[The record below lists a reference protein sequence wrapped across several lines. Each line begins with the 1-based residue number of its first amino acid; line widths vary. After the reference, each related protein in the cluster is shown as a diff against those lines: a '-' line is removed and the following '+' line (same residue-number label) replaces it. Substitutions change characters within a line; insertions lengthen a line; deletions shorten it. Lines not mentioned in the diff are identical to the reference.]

1 MRPLKLTVSA
11 FGPYSGETE
20 VDFRKLGERGLYLI
34 TGDTGAG
41 KTTIFDAITY
51 ALYGEASGGNREP
64 AMLRSKYALP
74 ETPTFA
80 ELIFEYR
87 GQEYRIKRSPEYERP
102 SKRGDGMTLQKA
114 EAELVYP
121 GGRVVTKT
129 REVAAAV
136 NDIMGIDRNQF
147 LQIAMIAQGDFLRLL
162 FAPTEE
168 RKKIFRQLF
177 RTELFR
183 ELQDRLKEESG
194 SLRNECE
201 AAGRSIKQYLSGIA
215 PDTGPDDEEYDTEYI
230 EKAAKGELPLS
241 EAADLIRRLIEKD
254 RAKEKSAEA
263 EMKSA
268 EAEIEKLNI
277 SLEKAGELKKA
288 EEELEV
294 LSAGLETVLREEET
308 LKSEFEEEEKKI
320 PERDELLRK
329 AAVISGELNS
339 YEEADRKRSA
349 LEDIK
354 KRIEDKSLRAE
365 KKRDNLAAAEKKLS
379 AMKEERKTLENAEII
394 KEKLLRESEDGKKK
408 KGEAEELLKN
418 FKTVSQLRESLKE
431 AQEIFS
437 ETMLTAERLSEEYN
451 SCSRAFLNEQAGI
464 IAETLEDGKPCPV
477 CGSRSHPQPA
487 AKSEEAPTEAQ
498 LKKAKEKSEKAY
510 VEANEASS
518 KAGELNGKLNSA
530 AEILN
535 KQISKVFKGEILSEE
550 AEKKAEELLSEIT
563 GVLKETDKKL
573 KEAEKNLLRKA
584 ELDSVIPGEEKA
596 ADKLRADISAL
607 ERALAEEQGKEKEA
621 EEQLNALNSKLRFE
635 SRKEAEEYISELSDR
650 AGEMKNCLENAR
662 KKYGEAKDRVTE
674 LKAGISQLELRLK
687 NAEKIDAE
695 AERLRKDELSARRE
709 ACSEI
714 AKSSAVRIKTNETV
728 LQNIIKKS
736 GELEELEK
744 KWTMI
749 KSLSN
754 TANGNISGKEKVMLE
769 TYIQMNYFDRIL
781 ARANRRLMI
790 MSDGQYELKRRKEAD
805 NNRSQSGL
813 ELDVADHYNGSIRS
827 VKTLSGGEA
836 FKASL
841 SLALG
846 LSDEIQSSAGGIQLD
861 TMFVDEGFGSLD
873 EDSLRQ
879 AVKALSDLAEG
890 NRLVGIISHVAELKE
905 KIDRQIIV
913 TKDRTGGSRVEIV
926 NES

>member
-102 SKRGDGMTLQKA
+102 SKRGDGRTLQKA

-129 REVAAAV
+129 REVAVAV

-194 SLRNECE
+194 RLRNECE
-201 AAGRSIKQYLSGIA
+201 AAGSSIKQYLSGIA
-215 PDTGPDDEEYDTEYI
+215 PYAGPDDEEYDAEYI
-230 EKAAKGELPLS
+230 EKAAEGELPLS

-263 EMKSA
+263 EIKSA
-268 EAEIEKLNI
+268 ETEIEKLNI
-277 SLEKAGELKKA
+277 ALEKAGELQKA
-288 EEELEV
+288 EEELEE
-294 LSAGLETVLREEET
+294 LCAGLETVLREQET
-308 LKSEFEEEEKKI
+308 LKAKFDEEEKKI
-320 PERDELLRK
+320 PEREELLRE
-329 AAVISGELNS
+329 AAVITGELSS

-354 KRIEDKSLRAE
+354 KIIGDKSILIE
-365 KKRDNLAAAEKKLS
+365 KNRETLEQTEENIS
-379 AMKEERKTLENAEII
+379 ALKEERRALENAEYVR
-394 KEKLLRESEDGKKK
+394 EKLIRESEDTQKRKTGT
-408 KGEAEELLKN
+408 EELLKN
-418 FKTVSQLRESLKE
+418 FKEVSELRRSLKE
-431 AQEIFS
+431 AREVYG
-437 ETMLTAERLSEEYN
+437 ETMRTAERLREEYS

-464 IAETLEDGKPCPV
+464 IAGTLEEGRPCPV
-477 CGSRSHPQPA
+477 CGSLSHPCPA
-487 AKSEEAPTEAQ
+487 EKSDEAPTEAQ
-498 LKKAKEKSEKAY
+498 LKKSKEDSDKAY
-510 VEANEASS
+510 ENAAAASR
-518 KAGELNGKLNSA
+518 KAGEISGMLNSA
-530 AEILN
+530 EDVLN
-535 KQISKVFKGEILSEE
+535 KQTAAVLGRETGPEE
-550 AEKKAEELLSEIT
+550 AEKKAGELLEEIS
-563 GVLKETDKKL
+563 GMLKETDKKL

-596 ADKLRADISAL
+596 ADRLRADISAL
-607 ERALAEEQGKEKEA
+607 ERALAEAQGKEKEA
-621 EEQLNALNSKLRFE
+621 EEQLNALNSKLRFG

-650 AGEMKNCLENAR
+650 AGEMKNCLEDAR

-674 LKAGISQLELRLK
+674 LKAGISRLELRLK

-695 AERLRKDELSARRE
+695 AERHRKDELSARRE